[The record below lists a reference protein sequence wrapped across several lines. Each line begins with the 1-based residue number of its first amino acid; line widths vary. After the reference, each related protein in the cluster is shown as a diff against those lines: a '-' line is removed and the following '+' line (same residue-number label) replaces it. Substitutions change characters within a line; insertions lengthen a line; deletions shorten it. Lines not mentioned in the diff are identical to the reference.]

1 MTLSVKIAIDKCR
14 LNLKYYKGKLKKKK
28 KKNIIAI
35 HYASRFF
42 KIYKI
47 SLKPLNKILHDLL
60 LNVSL
65 K

>member
-14 LNLKYYKGKLKKKK
+14 LNLKYYKGKLK